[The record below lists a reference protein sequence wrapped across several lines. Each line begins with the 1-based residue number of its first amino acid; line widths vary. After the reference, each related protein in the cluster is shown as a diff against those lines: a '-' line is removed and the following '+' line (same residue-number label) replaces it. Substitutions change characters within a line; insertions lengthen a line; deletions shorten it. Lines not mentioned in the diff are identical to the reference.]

1 MSPNELEESIIL
13 LRRNL
18 FDIASIKG
26 FSNERSIEICK
37 RIDLYLK
44 RYSELNRKYRDGS
57 DVSV

>member
-26 FSNERSIEICK
+26 FSNERSIEISK

-44 RYSELNRKYRDGS
+44 RYSELNRKHRDGS